1 MEVFEA
7 EVSGSPNLLKNS
19 SKFSKMRRTYQPPVR
34 INPFHSV
41 PERVDVGFKGKRW
54 PNIDSVSFLLVRVYR
69 FCVFRKHFLPLFV
82 SKRLNFSTYAR
93 ILQISEYFLYDFNL
107 WLLQYF
113 HNTFKYPSRGV
124 CDKKIYVI
132 GEKYISKLQNN
143 DPRSRF
149 YVLTKKKK
157 KKSANESLIFLSF
170 WPIYNMRSISC
181 HTCLLVNV
189 FIST

>member
-19 SKFSKMRRTYQPPVR
+19 SKFSKTRRTYQPPVR

-69 FCVFRKHFLPLFV
+69 FCVFRKHFLPSFV

-93 ILQISEYFLYDFNL
+93 ILQISEYFLF
-107 WLLQYF
+107 LQYF

-124 CDKKIYVI
+124 RDKKIYVI

-157 KKSANESLIFLSF
+157 KKVQMNL
-170 WPIYNMRSISC
+170 
-181 HTCLLVNV
+181 
-189 FIST
+189 